1 MSAVAG
7 AARPPLRPPEPPVPA
22 EPRPEL
28 PPAAVRDVFERP
40 LRDLRVS
47 VIDRCNFRCPYC
59 MPKDT
64 YGDDYQFLPPA
75 DYLSFAEVARLVRVL
90 VGLGVTK
97 VRLTGGE
104 PLLRPGL
111 PELIA
116 AFAEI
121 PQIDDLAL
129 TTNGYLLAEQAAALR
144 AAGLRRVTVSL
155 DSVDPEVF
163 ARMNGLGIPIDRV
176 LAGIARAREVGLAPI
191 KLNAVVQRGVNDHT
205 VLDLVRAFA
214 GQEVAI
220 RFIEYMDVGNRNGW
234 DASAVV
240 TSARIKALIEEEF
253 SLQAVAPAYRGEVA
267 QRYRVA
273 GTGTEIGF
281 VSSISA
287 PFCHD
292 CSRARLSTDGKLYT
306 CLFAWQGT
314 DLRTPLRSGA
324 GDAEL
329 AELAGGVWRRR
340 TDRYSEERAQ
350 VTRFERSRARKI
362 EMYQIGG

>member
-1 MSAVAG
+1 MT
-7 AARPPLRPPEPPVPA
+7 AR
-22 EPRPEL
+22 
-28 PPAAVRDVFERP
+28 AVRDVFDRP
-40 LRDLRVS
+40 LRDLRIS

-64 YGDDYQFLPPA
+64 YGDDYQFLPSA
-75 DYLSFAEVARLVRVL
+75 DYLSFAEVERLVRLFVAH
-90 VGLGVTK
+90 GVSK

-104 PLLRPGL
+104 PLLRPRL
-111 PELIA
+111 PDLIA
-116 AFAEI
+116 ALTTI
-121 PQIDDLAL
+121 PEIDDLAL

-144 AAGLRRVTVSL
+144 AAGLQRVTVSL
-155 DSVDPEVF
+155 DSTDPEIF

-205 VLDLVRAFA
+205 VLDLVRTFA
-214 GQEVAI
+214 GQNMAI

-234 DASAVV
+234 DSAAVV
-240 TSARIKALIEEEF
+240 SSAELKATIEEEF
-253 SLQAVAPAYRGEVA
+253 PLEPVSAAYRGEVA
-267 QRYRVA
+267 QRYRVL
-273 GTGTEIGF
+273 GTSTEIGF
-281 VSSISA
+281 VSSISQ
-287 PFCHD
+287 PFCSD
-292 CSRARLSTDGKLYT
+292 CSRARLSTDGSFYT

-324 GDAEL
+324 DDEEL
-329 AELAGGVWRRR
+329 AELIGNVWGRR

-350 VTRFERSRARKI
+350 VTRFQRSRERKI

>member
-1 MSAVAG
+1 M
-7 AARPPLRPPEPPVPA
+7 RPA
-22 EPRPEL
+22 T
-28 PPAAVRDVFERP
+28 VRDRFARP
-40 LRDLRVS
+40 LRDLRIS

-75 DYLSFAEVARLVRVL
+75 EYLSFAEVARLVRAAVT
-90 VGLGVTK
+90 LGVTK

-111 PELIA
+111 AELIA
-116 AFAEI
+116 ALAAI
-121 PQIDDLAL
+121 PEIDDLAL

-144 AAGLRRVTVSL
+144 AAGLQRVTVSL
-155 DSVDPEVF
+155 DSTDPEVF

-176 LAGIARAREVGLAPI
+176 LAGIARAQEVGLAPL

-205 VLDLVRAFA
+205 VLDLVRVFA

-234 DASAVV
+234 DPGAVV
-240 TSARIKALIEEEF
+240 TSAELKAVIEQEF
-253 SLQAVAPAYRGEVA
+253 PLTAVAPGYRGEVA

-306 CLFAWQGT
+306 CLFAWQGA
-314 DLRTPLRSGA
+314 DLRTPLRGGA

-329 AELAGGVWRRR
+329 TELIAGVWRGRS
-340 TDRYSEERAQ
+340 DRYSEERAE
-350 VTRFERSRARKI
+350 VNRFQRRRARKI

>member
-1 MSAVAG
+1 M
-7 AARPPLRPPEPPVPA
+7 RPA
-22 EPRPEL
+22 T
-28 PPAAVRDVFERP
+28 VRDRFARP
-40 LRDLRVS
+40 LRDLRIS

-75 DYLSFAEVARLVRVL
+75 EYLSFAEVARLVRAAVT
-90 VGLGVTK
+90 LGVTK

-111 PELIA
+111 AELIA
-116 AFAEI
+116 ALAAI
-121 PQIDDLAL
+121 PEIDDLAL

-144 AAGLRRVTVSL
+144 AAGLQRVTVSL
-155 DSVDPEVF
+155 DSTDPEVF

-176 LAGIARAREVGLAPI
+176 LAGIARAQEVGLAPL

-234 DASAVV
+234 DPGAVV
-240 TSARIKALIEEEF
+240 TSAELKAVIEQEF
-253 SLQAVAPAYRGEVA
+253 PLTAVAPGYRGEVA

-314 DLRTPLRSGA
+314 DLRTPLRGGA

-329 AELAGGVWRRR
+329 TELIAGVWRGRS
-340 TDRYSEERAQ
+340 DRYSEERAE
-350 VTRFERSRARKI
+350 VNRFQRRRARKI

>member
-1 MSAVAG
+1 MSAVPG
-7 AARPPLRPPEPPVPA
+7 AARASTTASALALRPPPDGRPA
-22 EPRPEL
+22 P
-28 PPAAVRDVFERP
+28 VRDRFKRP
-40 LRDLRVS
+40 LRDLRIS

-90 VGLGVTK
+90 AALGVTK

-116 AFAEI
+116 ALAAI
-121 PQIDDLAL
+121 PQIEDLAL

-144 AAGLRRVTVSL
+144 AAGLQRVTVSL
-155 DSVDPEVF
+155 DSTDPEVF

-176 LAGIARAREVGLAPI
+176 LAGIERAREVGLAPI

-205 VLDLVRAFA
+205 VTDLVRAFA

-234 DASAVV
+234 DEGAVV
-240 TSARIKALIEEEF
+240 TSARLKTLIEEAF
-253 SLQAVAPAYRGEVA
+253 PLQAVAPAYRGEVA
-267 QRYRVA
+267 QRYRIA

-287 PFCHD
+287 PFCRD

-306 CLFAWQGT
+306 CLFAWQGA
-314 DLRTPLRSGA
+314 DLRAPLRRGA

-329 AELAGGVWRRR
+329 AELIGGVWRGRA
-340 TDRYSEERAQ
+340 DRYSEERAQ
-350 VTRFERSRARKI
+350 VTRFQRGRARKI

>member
-1 MSAVAG
+1 MRPAVVRPEPRRAG
-7 AARPPLRPPEPPVPA
+7 ASAG
-22 EPRPEL
+22 
-28 PPAAVRDVFERP
+28 AVRDIFDRP
-40 LRDLRVS
+40 LRDLRIS

-75 DYLSFAEVARLVRVL
+75 DYLSFPEVARLVRLFVAH
-90 VGLGVTK
+90 GVTK

-116 AFAEI
+116 TLTTI
-121 PQIDDLAL
+121 PEIDDLAL
-129 TTNGYLLAEQAAALR
+129 TTNGFLLADQAAALR
-144 AAGLRRVTVSL
+144 AAGLQRVTVSL
-155 DSVDPEVF
+155 DSTDPEVF

-176 LAGIARAREVGLAPI
+176 VAGIARAQEVGLAPV
-191 KLNAVVQRGVNDHT
+191 KLNAVVQRDVNDHT

-214 GQEVAI
+214 GQEIAI

-234 DASAVV
+234 DAAAVV
-240 TSARIKALIEEEF
+240 TSAQLKAIIEAEF
-253 SLQAVAPAYRGEVA
+253 PLEAVAAAYRGEVA
-267 QRYRVA
+267 QRYRVL
-273 GTGTEIGF
+273 GTSTEIGF

-287 PFCHD
+287 PFCSD
-292 CSRARLSTDGKLYT
+292 CSRARLSTEGKLYT

-324 GDAEL
+324 GDQEL
-329 AELAGGVWRRR
+329 AELIGSVWRRR

>member
-1 MSAVAG
+1 MS
-7 AARPPLRPPEPPVPA
+7 PLRDRFA
-22 EPRPEL
+22 
-28 PPAAVRDVFERP
+28 RP
-40 LRDLRVS
+40 LRDLRIS

-75 DYLSFAEVARLVRVL
+75 EYLSFAEVARLVRVF
-90 VGLGVTK
+90 VALGVTK

-104 PLLRPGL
+104 PLLRPRL
-111 PELIA
+111 PDLIA
-116 AFAEI
+116 ALAAI
-121 PQIDDLAL
+121 PEIDDLAL

-155 DSVDPEVF
+155 DSTDPETF

-176 LAGIARAREVGLAPI
+176 LDGIARAQEAGLAPI

-205 VLDLVRAFA
+205 VLDLVRTFA

-234 DASAVV
+234 DATAVV
-240 TSARIKALIEEEF
+240 PSARLKAAIEEEF
-253 SLQAVAPAYRGEVA
+253 PLEAVAAAYRGEVA
-267 QRYRVA
+267 RRYRVL
-273 GTGTEIGF
+273 GTRTEIGF

-292 CSRARLSTDGKLYT
+292 CSRARLSTDGRLFT

-314 DLRTPLRSGA
+314 DLRTALRRGA
-324 GDAEL
+324 GDEEL
-329 AELAGGVWRRR
+329 AELIGNVWRRR
-340 TDRYSEERAQ
+340 SDRYSEERAQ
-350 VTRFERSRARKI
+350 VTRFRRGRARKV